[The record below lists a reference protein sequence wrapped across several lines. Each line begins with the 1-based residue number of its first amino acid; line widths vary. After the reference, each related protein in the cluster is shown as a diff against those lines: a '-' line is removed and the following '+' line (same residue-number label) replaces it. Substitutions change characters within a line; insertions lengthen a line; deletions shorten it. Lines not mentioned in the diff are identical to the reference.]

1 MAVRTSS
8 RWAPPRK
15 SDRPAFP
22 LDKAFE
28 RRQEALS
35 ASAVVGIDAGKY
47 THALVVRAKG
57 RKDSKPLTFE
67 NTRPGFE
74 EALQFLDEHAHAPVR
89 DVLVGIEFAGAYGQN
104 LAYFLRDAGYRVV
117 SVLPSHTKRWK
128 EVIHGQPLK
137 TDQKDAHTITDLL
150 AQGRF
155 VSYPFL
161 ASIYAELR
169 HLTSARERVMESRRI
184 VMTRLRSVLQVIF
197 PEYEALFP
205 DFAKATPIP
214 FLAAFPGPG
223 AILKAPKRKVLAL
236 MRELSRGHV
245 GKGREEQLFTAA
257 KTSIGL
263 GKDRP
268 SLHLEIKLLADQYL
282 FFAKQLKALD
292 EELTRLVTD
301 LPEAQALTS
310 IPNLSPVAAAIF
322 LGSTGDPKAYSS
334 GWEIIRLAGLTLVE
348 ASSGTHKGTP
358 RISRRGRPAL
368 RAMAYMF
375 TLRNITE
382 EGFLRARYERHY
394 KKNGGKGIK
403 AMVAVMRYA
412 LRLMYARAREC
423 RPFTTRRPPQV
434 RLAR

>member
-1 MAVRTSS
+1 MAARTSA

-15 SDRPAFP
+15 SLPVTSS
-22 LDKAFE
+22 LDKAFV
-28 RRQEALS
+28 RRQEALG
-35 ASAVVGIDAGKY
+35 AAAVVGIDAGKY
-47 THALVVRAKG
+47 SHALVVRPKG
-57 RKDSKPLTFE
+57 RKDSKPFTFE

-74 EALQFLDEHAHAPVR
+74 AAREFLRSHTHAPIGE
-89 DVLVGIEFAGAYGQN
+89 VLIGIEFAGSYGQN

-117 SVLPSHTKRWK
+117 SVLPAHTKRWK
-128 EVIHGQPLK
+128 EVTHGQPLK
-137 TDQKDAHTITDLL
+137 TDEKDAHTITDLL

-155 VSYPFL
+155 VAYPFL
-161 ASIYAELR
+161 STVYAELR

-197 PEYEALFP
+197 PEYEALFG
-205 DFAKATPIP
+205 DFAKVTPIP
-214 FLAAFPGPG
+214 LLAAFPGPA
-223 AILKAPKRKVLAL
+223 AILEAPKRKVIAL

-245 GKGREEQLFTAA
+245 GEARETALFAAA
-257 KTSIGL
+257 KTTIGF

-268 SLHLEIKLLADQYL
+268 SLQLEIRLLAEQYL
-282 FFAKQLKALD
+282 FHTGQLKALD
-292 EELTRLVTD
+292 AELTRLVQD

-310 IPNLSPVAAAIF
+310 IPNLSPIAAAIF

-334 GWEIIRLAGLTLVE
+334 GREILRLAGLTLIE
-348 ASSGTHKGTP
+348 ASSGTHRGMP

-382 EGFLRARYERHY
+382 DGFLRARYERHY
-394 KKNGGKGIK
+394 KRNGGKSIR

-412 LRLMYARAREC
+412 LRLMFARARDG
-423 RPFTTRRPPQV
+423 RPFTLRRP
-434 RLAR
+434 ARTSARA